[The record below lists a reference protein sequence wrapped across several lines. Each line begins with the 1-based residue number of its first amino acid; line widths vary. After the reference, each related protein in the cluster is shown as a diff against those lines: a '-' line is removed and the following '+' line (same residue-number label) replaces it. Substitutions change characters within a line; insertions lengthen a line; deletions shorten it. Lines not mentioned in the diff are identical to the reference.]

1 MLFYVWAHGRVWTH
15 LNHPFD
21 IHLIIQSHVCVC
33 VLTKLFQS
41 YPTLCNP
48 MDCSPPG
55 SSVHEILQARKLEW
69 VTVPSSRGSSWSRDQ
84 GSPGLAGRFLTT
96 SDTWGTPSRASIHF
110 FPVTVPSES
119 TVRVGVAVVAETWQE
134 AFCFHPEFPQGS
146 SLGVAVMWWLDGSN
160 ILCSLIRQAT
170 FFLHRFNY

>member
-1 MLFYVWAHGRVWTH
+1 MWEFLQQRSSGRSFERLLLIKENWVFQVKEFNAFLCMGPWKSLDSLKSSFWYTPY
-15 LNHPFD
+15 HPE
-21 IHLIIQSHVCVC
+21 SCVC
-33 VLTKLFQS
+33 VYACTKLFQS

-55 SSVHEILQARKLEW
+55 SSVHEILQARKWEW
-69 VTVPSSRGSSWSRDQ
+69 VAVPSSRGSSWSRDQ

-119 TVRVGVAVVAETWQE
+119 TVRVGVAVVAETW
-134 AFCFHPEFPQGS
+134 
-146 SLGVAVMWWLDGSN
+146 
-160 ILCSLIRQAT
+160 
-170 FFLHRFNY
+170 